1 MIEESGSGR
10 PKNIGILRIRIRNT
24 GTYLQGGTVSD
35 LRGGLERE
43 RVWALLGGLLNT
55 GQLGRPE
62 GPAKLMAIRAATAW
76 CNHVAEDFRCL
87 QV

>member
-1 MIEESGSGR
+1 
-10 PKNIGILRIRIRNT
+10 
-24 GTYLQGGTVSD
+24 VSD
-35 LRGGLERE
+35 LRGGLARE
-43 RVWALLGGLLNT
+43 RVWALLGGLLST

-76 CNHVAEDFRCL
+76 CSHVAEDFRCL

>member
-1 MIEESGSGR
+1 M
-10 PKNIGILRIRIRNT
+10 
-24 GTYLQGGTVSD
+24 SD
-35 LRGGLERE
+35 LRGGLARE
-43 RVWALLGGLLNT
+43 RVWALLGGLLST

-76 CNHVAEDFRCL
+76 CSHVAEDFRCL